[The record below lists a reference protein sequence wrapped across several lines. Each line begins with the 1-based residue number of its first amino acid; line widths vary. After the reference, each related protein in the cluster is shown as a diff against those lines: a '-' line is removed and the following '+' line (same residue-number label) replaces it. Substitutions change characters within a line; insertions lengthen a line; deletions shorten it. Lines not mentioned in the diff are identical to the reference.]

1 MKNHPDAAKQLE
13 IDKKDERNLVIA
25 NRAKA
30 KAYDMM
36 VFVLGALILVFALM
50 GIDLIAVL
58 ILVFVYAFIL
68 GYNIYY
74 RVKYYKEM

>member
-30 KAYDMM
+30 KAYEMM

-58 ILVFVYAFIL
+58 LLVFVYAIIL